1 MPSGTERNENEEN
14 EENGNIL
21 KTLSDINIQKNGQDE
36 PSKSVKASP
45 PPPGVCVMANSVHKP
60 KDVNVN
66 ETPNRGQ
73 KRGNY
78 YQELWS
84 HDDARSRK
92 KMKKDSTLSEKNDL
106 PVTKSPNEQFRYV
119 CCARKPNNVINSTI
133 CRTLKPRKPVAKL
146 VANPSLTVPKTQA
159 CRKTCRKTYYRK
171 RRYCCPGKRR
181 YKASKRCCPKRYKR
195 TKINLCNRNWA
206 RISIHPFINFLRIF
220 RRKFCKGTPISKIA
234 KLGKCEW
241 KKMTCMNKKKFY
253 EQAKR
258 ARIRGYRT

>member
-106 PVTKSPNEQFRYV
+106 PVTKSPNEQ
-119 CCARKPNNVINSTI
+119 
-133 CRTLKPRKPVAKL
+133 LKPRKPVAKL